1 MMGILIELE
10 TPPLCNHMLFN
21 VEDLSLELDV
31 MGILIEPETPP
42 LNSHLLFNVKG
53 LSLEID

>member
-1 MMGILIELE
+1 
-10 TPPLCNHMLFN
+10 
-21 VEDLSLELDV
+21 

-53 LSLEID
+53 LSLEIDGLDILIEPEIPPLYNHWLFNVEGT